1 MLRLAEMS
9 SAELD
14 ALLNRSQAE
23 IEGAAAAC
31 GEIIEAVRREGDA
44 ALLQFA
50 RQFDGVDLT
59 ARGLRVAAPEFDE
72 ADGRLSGEM
81 RGALQS
87 SIEHIRRF
95 HEVAVARETRWVET
109 SPGAWCGERWTPID
123 AVCLYVPR
131 GRGSFS
137 SVACM
142 LGVPAK
148 LAGVPR
154 IILCT
159 PPGAEG
165 RVDDATLI
173 AARMIGID
181 EVYRVGGAQ
190 AVAAV
195 AFGTDTIPTCD
206 KIVGPGNVYVSC
218 ARRMLSLK
226 LDPGPPAGP
235 SESLILCDATADPGN
250 AAWNLL
256 IEAEHGENSC
266 AVLVTHAEALVEPV
280 CRAVGEARL
289 KLTEQRRRYVD
300 EVLARRGGIVL
311 TRSLDESIEFA
322 NRFAAEH
329 VAVMVAEPWAVWPR
343 IRHAGEI
350 LFGDAPIISL
360 GNYAM
365 GLNAILP
372 TGGRARVSSGVG
384 VQDFMKRV
392 GVGFVTREGFEALRG
407 VVDVMS
413 RDEGF
418 SAHHEAVGEWRM
430 LNAECRMQNGEWR
443 MANSEIR
450 TPHASE
456 GSCVRPPR
464 GHQNP

>member
-1 MLRLAEMS
+1 MSAVRVLRLAEMS

-14 ALLNRSQAE
+14 ALLHRSQAE
-23 IEGAAAAC
+23 IEGVGAAC

-44 ALLQFA
+44 ALLRFT
-50 RQFDGVDLT
+50 RQFDGADLT
-59 ARGLRVAAPEFDE
+59 TLGVRVAAAEFEE
-72 ADGRLSGEM
+72 AERRLPREI

-87 SIEHIRRF
+87 AIEHIRRF
-95 HEVAVARETRWVET
+95 HELAVPRETRWVET
-109 SPGAWCGERWTPID
+109 SPGVWCGERWTPID
-123 AVCLYVPR
+123 AVSLYVPR

-154 IILCT
+154 IIMCT
-159 PPGAEG
+159 PPGADG
-165 RVDDATLI
+165 QVDDATLV
-173 AARMIGID
+173 AARLIGIE

-195 AFGTDTIPTCD
+195 AFGTATIPACD
-206 KIVGPGNVYVSC
+206 KIVGPGNVHVSC
-218 ARRMLSLK
+218 ARRMLSMR

-250 AAWNLL
+250 VAWNLM

-266 AVLVTHAEALVEPV
+266 AVLVTHAEAMVEPV
-280 CRAVGEARL
+280 CHAVGEARL
-289 KLTEQRRRYVD
+289 ELSEQRRRYVD
-300 EVLARRGGIVL
+300 EVLARRGGIVV

-384 VQDFMKRV
+384 VQDFVKRI

-418 SAHHEAVGEWRM
+418 SAHHEAVREWVM
-430 LNAECRMQNGEWR
+430 PNAEC
-443 MANSEIR
+443 
-450 TPHASE
+450 
-456 GSCVRPPR
+456 
-464 GHQNP
+464 